1 MRNKYQEID
10 IKQRDIDGG
19 VNNKIYPHFEVGYFG
34 IVNRN
39 GNKKSKQGKPGK
51 QMDKNLPDG
60 FHLPFAIFMLNNAEI

>member
-1 MRNKYQEID
+1 MS
-10 IKQRDIDGG
+10 
-19 VNNKIYPHFEVGYFG
+19 YFG